1 VPSEHRDEVRAD
13 LGLLRAAFDAGVV
26 PTRARS
32 QDSYWAIWTDFSLA
46 IGADP
51 TLVDVDDPVLLLQL
65 FAQRYRDGRIAPRHN
80 PVKSRTVEDALRA
93 VGQGFAR
100 VGTPDPRLTESGKL
114 DFRLL
119 RQLKGY
125 TRADPPPARVKPIP
139 VSVIIH
145 ALNVAAASNTAD
157 SWAVADMAC
166 TAFFFLLRPGKY
178 TSTPSDTRPFQLCD
192 VQLFIGLARLDIF
205 GASDADL
212 NAATFTSY
220 TFTTQKNGVRG
231 EVIGLGRSGS
241 PLACPVLAT
250 VRRVLHLRAHHAS
263 PDTPLATYYRVTN
276 GRTSRHP
283 VTPPDITAILR
294 MSVHALGPALG
305 FLPTDISTKSLWAG
319 GAMALLLAQVDTDII
334 RLLGRW
340 RSDEML
346 RYLHLQAQPV
356 MLNFTRRM
364 LQGGVYT
371 LLPGQDVPPLDIP
384 NPQMG

>member
-1 VPSEHRDEVRAD
+1 MPPEQRDEIRAD
-13 LGLLRAAFDAGVV
+13 LSLLRAAFDAGVV
-26 PTRARS
+26 PSRARS
-32 QDSYWAIWTDFSLA
+32 QDSSWAIWTNFCRAL
-46 IGADP
+46 GTDP
-51 TLVDVDDPVLLLQL
+51 TLADVDDPVLLLQL
-65 FAQRYRDGRIAPRHN
+65 FAQRYRDGRIAPRQN
-80 PVKSRTVEDALRA
+80 PVRSRTVEDALRA

-100 VGTPDPRLTESGKL
+100 VGAPDPRLNESGHL

-145 ALNVAAASNTAD
+145 ALNVAATSNTPD
-157 SWAVADMAC
+157 SWAVTDMAC
-166 TAFFFLLRPGKY
+166 TAFFFLLRPGEY
-178 TSTPSDTRPFQLCD
+178 TSTPSDTKPFHLCD
-192 VQLFIGLARLDIF
+192 VQLFIGMARLDLLS
-205 GASDADL
+205 ASDADL

-220 TFTTQKNGVRG
+220 TFTNQKNGVRG

-250 VRRVLHLRAHHAS
+250 VRRLLHLRAHNAS
-263 PDTPLATYYRVTN
+263 PNTPLATYYRTSH
-276 GRTSRHP
+276 GRTTRHP

-294 MSVHALGPALG
+294 MSVHALGPTLG
-305 FLPTDISTKSLWAG
+305 FLPSDITARSLRAG

-334 RLLGRW
+334 RLIGRW

-356 MLNFTRRM
+356 MLNFARRM
-364 LQGGVYT
+364 LQAGVYT
-371 LLPGQDVPPLDIP
+371 ILPGHDVP
-384 NPQMG
+384 NPQMA